1 VVHSCHTKGCHGF
14 LISKTKLPG
23 SIFFSYL
30 NPKSS
35 TIQLKKKKK
44 AHQNLGKTTN
54 WQWTADR
61 EGFLP
66 LAFRKS
72 VLY

>member
-1 VVHSCHTKGCHGF
+1 
-14 LISKTKLPG
+14 
-23 SIFFSYL
+23 L